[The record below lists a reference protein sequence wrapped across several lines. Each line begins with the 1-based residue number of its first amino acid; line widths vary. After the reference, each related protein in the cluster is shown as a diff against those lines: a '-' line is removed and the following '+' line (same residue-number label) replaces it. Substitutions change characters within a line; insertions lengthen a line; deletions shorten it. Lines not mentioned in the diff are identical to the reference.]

1 LIELVCFGFRAWI
14 STISIMKTVSRKD
27 VVRQTHHPELSRRA
41 KLAEG
46 NISPTDYHAPWW
58 LPGGHLQTIYA
69 RSLAQNYPVRYRRER
84 WETPDDDFID
94 LDWLDDSSDNGRL
107 MVLFHGLEGYAQS
120 HYALSLMA
128 IAVQLGWRGV
138 VPHFRGCS
146 GEANRLLR
154 SYHSGDSREID
165 WILRRIKS
173 GNRQSRVYVV
183 GVSLGGNMLLKWLGE
198 EREAALSVVER
209 AVTVSTPV
217 DLVAAAGELDFGIK
231 RILYT
236 EHFLRTMRPKALAK
250 ISTHGLSIDPR
261 AVRASLTFRQFD
273 ELFTAPIND
282 FKNAED
288 YWTRCSGKP
297 WLKVITVPTLL
308 LNAQYDPFLPS
319 TVLPSVAE
327 VSEAVT
333 LEFPATGGHVGF
345 VSGKFPG
352 HLEWLPR
359 RIIKFFSHGE

>member
-1 LIELVCFGFRAWI
+1 MTGE
-14 STISIMKTVSRKD
+14 STFKSFKSFKPFKPMNGDPGS
-27 VVRQTHHPELSRRA
+27 QPSFLN
-41 KLAEG
+41 LA
-46 NISPTDYHAPWW
+46 STYRAPWW

-94 LDWLDDSSDNGRL
+94 LDWLDDSSGSGRL
-107 MVLFHGLEGYAQS
+107 IVLFHGLEGYAQS

-128 IAVQLGWRGV
+128 IAAQLGWRGV

-146 GEANRLLR
+146 GEANRQLR

-173 GNRQSRVYVV
+173 QNRQNQIYVV

-198 EREAALSVVER
+198 EREAASSVVER
-209 AVTVSTPV
+209 AIAVSTPV
-217 DLVAAAGELDFGIK
+217 DLVAAAGELDFGIN

-236 EHFLRTMRPKALAK
+236 EYFLRTMRPKAVAK
-250 ISTHGLSIDPR
+250 ISAHGLPIDPR

-273 ELFTAPIND
+273 DLYTAPING
-282 FKNAED
+282 FKDAED
-288 YWTRCSGKP
+288 YWICCSGKP
-297 WLKVITVPTLL
+297 WLKVITVPTVL
-308 LNAQYDPFLPS
+308 LNAQNDPFLPS

-359 RIIKFFSHGE
+359 RIIKFFSDAG

>member
-1 LIELVCFGFRAWI
+1 MTEQ
-14 STISIMKTVSRKD
+14 ISISEKD
-27 VVRQTHHPELSRRA
+27 SKFA
-41 KLAEG
+41 KG
-46 NISPTDYHAPWW
+46 NISPADYQAPWW

-69 RSLAQNYPVRYRRER
+69 RSLARNYPVRYRRER

-94 LDWLDDSSDNGRL
+94 LDWLDHSSDSGRL
-107 MVLFHGLEGYAQS
+107 IVLFHGLEGYAQS

-128 IAVQLGWRGV
+128 IVGQLGWRGV

-146 GEANRLLR
+146 GEDNRLLR

-173 GNRQSRVYVV
+173 DNRQSQVYAV
-183 GVSLGGNMLLKWLGE
+183 GVSLAGNMLLKWLGE
-198 EREAALSVVER
+198 EGEGASSVVER
-209 AVTVSTPV
+209 AIAVSTPV

-231 RILYT
+231 RILYA
-236 EHFLRTMRPKALAK
+236 EYFLRTMRPKALAK
-250 ISTHGLSIDPR
+250 IAAHSLSIDPG

-273 ELFTAPIND
+273 DLYTAPING

-288 YWTRCSGKP
+288 YWTCCSGKP
-297 WLKVITVPTLL
+297 WMKLITVPTLL
-308 LNAQYDPFLPS
+308 LNAQNDPFLPS
-319 TVLPSVAE
+319 TALPSVAE
-327 VSEAVT
+327 VSDAVT

-352 HLEWLPR
+352 HLDWLPR
-359 RIIKFFSHGE
+359 RIIKFFSDLG